1 MGICNQPKNKIQKI
15 NNIKEDSNYIL
26 PIEYS
31 IRKKISLDYTMDSN
45 FIGKGGSG
53 EVYIARNKKGEK
65 FAIKTINKLHIKYK
79 ESIIS
84 EVKISKNVNHKH
96 IVKCYG
102 VYEDLKTISFV
113 LELIEGGDLFDFII
127 KFPGKHLE
135 EILSLEILIQILETL
150 NYLHNILKI
159 CHRDIKLE
167 NFLVSIINNKPKIK
181 LIDFGLSCYIPQ
193 NNFMNEFVGTLHYQA
208 PEVLEREKYSKM
220 IDLWSTGILLYIMLL
235 GYPPFNNE
243 DRNKLEE
250 QILYDNIDFDQIY
263 NPDIRNLCQGLL
275 EKHPDFRLNAIKALN
290 QAYDIYEKNCNDDV
304 WIKIRKDFKRID
316 NQNLGYVTF
325 EQVKF
330 FYKKFN
336 INFDKYKGNNIL
348 FLSDF
353 QDLIHG
359 ILY

>member
-1 MGICNQPKNKIQKI
+1 
-15 NNIKEDSNYIL
+15 
-26 PIEYS
+26 
-31 IRKKISLDYTMDSN
+31 
-45 FIGKGGSG
+45 
-53 EVYIARNKKGEK
+53 
-65 FAIKTINKLHIKYK
+65 
-79 ESIIS
+79 
-84 EVKISKNVNHKH
+84 
-96 IVKCYG
+96 
-102 VYEDLKTISFV
+102 
-113 LELIEGGDLFDFII
+113 
-127 KFPGKHLE
+127 
-135 EILSLEILIQILETL
+135 
-150 NYLHNILKI
+150 
-159 CHRDIKLE
+159 
-167 NFLVSIINNKPKIK
+167 
-181 LIDFGLSCYIPQ
+181 
-193 NNFMNEFVGTLHYQA
+193 MNEFVGTLHYQA

-290 QAYDIYEKNCNDDV
+290 QAYDIYEKNCNDEV

>member
-1 MGICNQPKNKIQKI
+1 MGICNQPKKKIQKI
-15 NNIKEDSNYIL
+15 NNIKEDSDYIL

-167 NFLVSIINNKPKIK
+167 NFLISIENDKPNIKI
-181 LIDFGLSCYIPQ
+181 IDFGLSCYIPE
-193 NNFMNEFVGTLHYQA
+193 NNIMNEIVGSPYYQA
-208 PEVLEREKYSKM
+208 PEIL
-220 IDLWSTGILLYIMLL
+220 LWSTGILLYIMLL

>member
-15 NNIKEDSNYIL
+15 NNIKEDSDYIL

-135 EILSLEILIQILETL
+135 EILSLEILIQIL
-150 NYLHNILKI
+150 
-159 CHRDIKLE
+159 
-167 NFLVSIINNKPKIK
+167 
-181 LIDFGLSCYIPQ
+181 
-193 NNFMNEFVGTLHYQA
+193 
-208 PEVLEREKYSKM
+208 
-220 IDLWSTGILLYIMLL
+220 
-235 GYPPFNNE
+235 
-243 DRNKLEE
+243 
-250 QILYDNIDFDQIY
+250 
-263 NPDIRNLCQGLL
+263 
-275 EKHPDFRLNAIKALN
+275 KH
-290 QAYDIYEKNCNDDV
+290 
-304 WIKIRKDFKRID
+304 
-316 NQNLGYVTF
+316 
-325 EQVKF
+325 
-330 FYKKFN
+330 
-336 INFDKYKGNNIL
+336 
-348 FLSDF
+348 
-353 QDLIHG
+353 
-359 ILY
+359 